1 MDFQWSRAAVSAG
14 LPMSFFDNEEVRKTV
29 LMTVECVEN
38 YIRTK
43 PGGVKETTLTHRT
56 FFTTKLIPKLDKFI
70 DNKNMGKIREMTQGL
85 PPTVFIHGWTAVNHH
100 PIVDI
105 NMGVRSLH
113 TLRASIDTMGEEKT
127 MDFITVLIL
136 EHIKEI
142 GEGRVFV
149 VCMDGACKGSF
160 VLIQKECPGVQCF
173 VCPVHGMDGLLK
185 NVGSSAE
192 SIRIQVNVM
201 GDVTA
206 SEMEW
211 NEPFFHDC
219 FDNTAKIVTWVSK

>member
-1 MDFQWSRAAVSAG
+1 
-14 LPMSFFDNEEVRKTV
+14 
-29 LMTVECVEN
+29 
-38 YIRTK
+38 
-43 PGGVKETTLTHRT
+43 
-56 FFTTKLIPKLDKFI
+56 
-70 DNKNMGKIREMTQGL
+70 
-85 PPTVFIHGWTAVNHH
+85 
-100 PIVDI
+100 
-105 NMGVRSLH
+105 
-113 TLRASIDTMGEEKT
+113 
-127 MDFITVLIL
+127 MDFIAALIL